1 MGMEQSRKEDAVYNA
16 GYYIIEDQ
24 SFAYIPEAGL
34 NLEEAFRIVG
44 MADVVQYKLTHADGS
59 VLVVNKDAIPSL
71 QIPQESDLVTIEA
84 M

>member
-1 MGMEQSRKEDAVYNA
+1 MGMEQTRKEDAVYNA

-34 NLEEAFRIVG
+34 NLEEAFRYVG
-44 MADVVQYKLTHADGS
+44 MADVVQYKLTFTDGTYMILDKSEIPGKTLPADS
-59 VLVVNKDAIPSL
+59 NV
-71 QIPQESDLVTIEA
+71 VTIEA